1 LAPLKPLASSGHQ
14 GLVTLR
20 SVDPSARTDEE
31 PQPLEFDAVYQAH
44 NQSVARWVARL
55 GGPGVDVEDLTQE
68 VFLLV
73 NRRLPEFRQESRLST
88 WLFSITA
95 KIVANDRRRRRTR
108 RWWTRF
114 APQTVER
121 AMATTDT
128 PLEQLE
134 RRERRTQF
142 YQALDALNERQ
153 RRALVLFELEEM
165 SVAEI
170 SVLTG
175 LRPGNVRVLLHRA
188 RAAFL
193 KRMTDRE
200 LHETLTRDELADRE
214 LASTEKKT

>member
-1 LAPLKPLASSGHQ
+1 ME
-14 GLVTLR
+14 
-20 SVDPSARTDEE
+20 EE

-44 NQSVARWVARL
+44 NQTVARWVARL

-114 APQTVER
+114 APHAVEG

-128 PLEQLE
+128 PLEELE
-134 RRERRTQF
+134 RREQRTQF
-142 YQALDALNERQ
+142 YQALEALNERQ

-165 SVAEI
+165 SIAEI
-170 SVLTG
+170 ASLTE

-193 KRMTDRE
+193 KRMTDCE
-200 LHETLTRDELADRE
+200 LRATLTRDQLADE
-214 LASTEKKT
+214 LASTEKKR